1 MEHIIWDREF
11 ECADRKKIKELQLER
26 LRHTVQYCY
35 DNVPHYR
42 KKFDEIGL
50 KPEHIKTLRDIEKI
64 PFTTKEDFRANY
76 PYDMFA
82 VPMKDIVRLH
92 GSSGTTGNPVVTG
105 YTRHDLD
112 MWTGLVSRIACAAGV
127 VPDDIAQISFGYG
140 LFTGGFGLHYGL
152 ERVGLSVIPV
162 SSGNT
167 KRQIKFM
174 QDFGS
179 TVLIS
184 TPSYAMYLG
193 ETAQEMGIDFKKL
206 KLRLGLF
213 GGEGHT
219 KEMQK
224 QIEKYLNITD
234 TENYG
239 LTEVIGPGF
248 SGECY
253 VQNGMHIADDEF
265 ISEIIDPE
273 TGEVLPMGEK
283 GELVVTSLTKE
294 GVPILRYRTK
304 DITRLMDEP
313 CPCGRTTTR
322 MEKVSGRADDMLV
335 IRGVNVFPSQIEG
348 VLLGM
353 DDVAPHYEIVL
364 TTEKHL
370 DRIEV
375 KVEVANAEL
384 LTSYSALEALRE
396 RISNNIY
403 SILNMHVK
411 VTLAEP
417 HTLKRFEGKA
427 RRVTDMRTE

>member
-1 MEHIIWDREF
+1 MIWNKEM
-11 ECADRKKIKELQLER
+11 ECADRSKIRELQLER
-26 LRHTVQYCY
+26 LKHTVAYCY
-35 DNVPHYR
+35 DNVPHY
-42 KKFDEIGL
+42 KKKLDEIGL
-50 KPEHIKTLRDIEKI
+50 KPEHIKTLKDIEKL
-64 PFTTKEDFRANY
+64 PFTTKEDLRENY
-76 PYDMFA
+76 PYGMFA
-82 VPMKDIVRLH
+82 VPMKQIVRVH
-92 GSSGTTGNPVVTG
+92 GSSGTTGNPTIVG

-112 MWTGLVSRIACAAGV
+112 MWTGLVSRIACAAGL

-152 ERVGLSVIPV
+152 ENVGASVIPV

-167 KRQIKFM
+167 ERQIKFM

-184 TPSYAMYLG
+184 TPSYALYLG
-193 ETAQEMGIDFKKL
+193 ETAQRMGVDFKKL

-239 LTEVIGPGF
+239 LSEVIGPGF

-253 VQNGMHIADDEF
+253 KQNGMHIADDEF
-265 ISEIIDPE
+265 ISEVIDPD
-273 TGEVLPMGEK
+273 TGEVLPIGER
-283 GELVVTSLTKE
+283 GELVITSLTKE
-294 GVPILRYRTK
+294 ALPILRYRTK
-304 DITRLMDEP
+304 DITRLFDDP
-313 CPCGRTTTR
+313 CPCGRTTMR
-322 MEKVSGRADDMLV
+322 MEKVSGRTDDMLI

-353 DDVAPHYEIVL
+353 EDVAPHYEIVL

-375 KVEVANAEL
+375 KVEVADEGL
-384 LTSYSALEALRE
+384 LTSYKALETLKESIAH
-396 RISNNIY
+396 NIFTV
-403 SILNMHVK
+403 LNMHVK

-417 HTLKRFEGKA
+417 QSLKRFEGKA
-427 RRVTDMRTE
+427 QRVTDLRTNE